1 MQYLL
6 SDILEL
12 NDRFRRNLINSVHG
26 FKSVALVGT
35 SDPDGNHNLAIFSQI
50 FHIGANP
57 PLVGILVRPDSVD
70 RHTLQN
76 IRATQWF
83 SINHIQEQF
92 FKEAHQTSARYPQS
106 TSEFDATGLTPEYY
120 SDFPAPMVKESNVK
134 MLLKR
139 VDETEL
145 INGTILVTAR
155 IFYLEVPDEIIQED
169 GFLELHRAG
178 TITSTGL
185 DAYYTVDPLC
195 RLSYAKVDM
204 PLTEV
209 PLNARQ

>member
-1 MQYLL
+1 
-6 SDILEL
+6 
-12 NDRFRRNLINSVHG
+12 
-26 FKSVALVGT
+26 
-35 SDPDGNHNLAIFSQI
+35 
-50 FHIGANP
+50 
-57 PLVGILVRPDSVD
+57 
-70 RHTLQN
+70 
-76 IRATQWF
+76 
-83 SINHIQEQF
+83 
-92 FKEAHQTSARYPQS
+92 
-106 TSEFDATGLTPEYY
+106 
-120 SDFPAPMVKESNVK
+120 MVKESKVK

-155 IFYLEVPDEIIQED
+155 IYYLEVPDEIIQED

-185 DAYYTVDPLC
+185 DAYFNVDPLC